1 MKTVIDSFRG
11 KYYFLSNY
19 YEAPVL
25 YDGILY
31 KSNEAAFQAAK
42 VMDKKLKL
50 VFAKLPPNEAKK
62 FGRKVTLRPDWEKIK
77 YQVMEDIV
85 RAKFTQNQN
94 LAELLK
100 NTGSCELV
108 EGNTWGDKIWGMVNG
123 EGQNELGKILMK
135 IREEI

>member
-1 MKTVIDSFRG
+1 MKTVIDDFRG
-11 KYYFLSNY
+11 KYYFLSNF

-31 KSNEAAFQAAK
+31 KNNEAAFQAAK

-50 VFAKLPPNEAKK
+50 VFANLPPNEAKK

-100 NTGSCELV
+100 NTGSCELI